1 MTDILPY
8 GTGGLPGDQTPEDD
22 LDGFYDD
29 APAKAVYGLQGR
41 YRGRYDFPAPPGYE
55 IPKGQRGFMRMTNL
69 AAAFSDQI
77 RLQHWR
83 ERMLLLGLRADE
95 VLVDELFAQG
105 LETMDPD
112 EAKAWLEE
120 HADKAVDAAGGGQ
133 GARRGTARHTMLQ
146 VYNESGVITGSRTMR
161 MQLSSLWKALGE
173 HYLEPIPRMAE
184 RRVCNTGLG
193 TIGTLDMG
201 VRCML
206 TGQIGILDLK
216 TAKRFWTLQE
226 SAGQQYG
233 YDSAEWMW
241 EGPEDPRGCWVPAPE
256 WNLVGRPG
264 TEFEGRRVALLAH
277 MPQAPGP
284 EQLPV
289 ELHEVA
295 LDYGKAVMEQA
306 LGNVRLRSLGASVA
320 AGRRVGW
327 KRERPKI
334 EATVGVDSP
343 AIAG

>member
-1 MTDILPY
+1 MTDFLPY
-8 GTGGLPGDQTPEDD
+8 GPVVPVPDDD

-105 LETMDPD
+105 LESMTPD
-112 EAKAWLEE
+112 DAKAWLEE
-120 HADKAVDAAGGGQ
+120 HADKAVKAAGGDQ
-133 GARRGTARHTMLQ
+133 GARRGTARHIMLQ
-146 VYNESGVITGSRTMR
+146 VYIESGVITGNRTMR
-161 MQLSSLWKALGE
+161 MQLSSLWRALAE
-173 HYLEPIPRMAE
+173 HYLEPIPMMAE
-184 RRVCNTGLG
+184 RRVCNTKYGV
-193 TIGTLDMG
+193 IGTLDMG
-201 VRCML
+201 VRCKL

-216 TAKRFWTLQE
+216 TQRQFWSYQE
-226 SAGQQYG
+226 IAGQQEG
-233 YDSAEWMW
+233 YDSARWMW
-241 EGPEDPRGCWVPAPE
+241 EGPEDPRGSWVPAPE

-284 EQLPV
+284 GQLPV

-295 LDYGKAVMEQA
+295 LDYGHDVMMQA
-306 LGNVRLRSLGASVA
+306 LGNVRLRSVGASVA
-320 AGRRVGW
+320 KGRRVGW
-327 KRERPKI
+327 KRERPRI